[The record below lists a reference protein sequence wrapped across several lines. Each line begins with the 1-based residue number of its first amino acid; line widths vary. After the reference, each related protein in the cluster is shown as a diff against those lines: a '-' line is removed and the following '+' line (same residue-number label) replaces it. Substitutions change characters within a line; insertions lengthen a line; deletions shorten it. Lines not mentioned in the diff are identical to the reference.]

1 VDLGIDG
8 RVALVMGASR
18 GLGRAVAEALAR
30 EGTCVAIVSRKLDQA
45 EHAAAEIGDG
55 ARGFAADAT
64 EPETLAALV
73 ADVEDALGP
82 IEILVTNTGGPPV
95 GDPLGLTSE
104 QWETAY
110 RSLVLAPLELIGA
123 VAPGMRERGWGRIV
137 NITSVAVREPIEG
150 LVLSNSH
157 RAAAVGLFKTL
168 ARQLAPDGVLL
179 NSVAPG
185 RIATDRLAE
194 LSGSSV
200 EELREAPQPDI
211 PLGRLGT
218 PEEFAAAVVF
228 LCSQRASYVTGASLV
243 VDGGLTR
250 GV

>member
-1 VDLGIDG
+1 
-8 RVALVMGASR
+8 MGASR
-18 GLGRAVAEALAR
+18 GLGRATAETLVR
-30 EGTCVAIVSRKLDQA
+30 EGARVALVSRDLGRA
-45 EHAAAEIGDG
+45 ERAAGEIGERAAA
-55 ARGFAADAT
+55 FAADT
-64 EPETLAALV
+64 SEPHRLAPLV
-73 ADVEDALGP
+73 ADVERALGP

-95 GDPLGLTSE
+95 GDPLGFDRD

-110 RSLVLAPLELIGA
+110 RGLVLAPLELIGA

-137 NITSVAVREPIEG
+137 NITSIAVREPIDG

-185 RIATDRLAE
+185 RIATDRIAE

-200 EELREAPQPDI
+200 EELARTPQPDV
-211 PLGRLGT
+211 PVGRLGR
-218 PEEFAAAVVF
+218 PREFADAVAF
-228 LCSQRASYVTGASLV
+228 LCSQRASYVTGTSLA
-243 VDGGLTR
+243 VDGGLMR
-250 GV
+250 SV